1 MGNAYNNAS
10 LLVTPNGY
18 KASKIYSAKPTDG
31 TGDLAFSR
39 ASTAMRRN
47 SAGLWES
54 VANNV
59 PRLQYPVGGGCPSWL
74 FEPQATNL
82 ILSSEALSA
91 TYIVTDGTSTI
102 TANAALS
109 PRGTT
114 TAASFMEA
122 ATTTGHYL
130 YQFAAVAIGLKYT
143 ISARIKPNGRNF
155 VGISFP
161 AVNGA
166 FVAGRVWFN
175 LTGLGSV
182 GTKEASIDSASIAVD
197 SEGYYFIQATATA
210 TATVS
215 AIPSLFIADADNSFS
230 YLGDITKGLYVWN
243 FQFEAGSVATS
254 PIITAGSAVTR
265 LADTCQKANFG
276 NTSTAGTLYYEFL
289 NYNSPAAANGEYMV
303 ALFVGSTIGD
313 AFYNT
318 ANSISIINNGT
329 QVQGVNNVYLTNL
342 FSIAPAAGATV
353 KIALRYDGTNVV
365 AFVNGV
371 KGTVFAD
378 TSVGVKNA
386 IRVNN
391 GENATHST
399 KELLF
404 IPAAISDA
412 EAIELTTL

>member
-10 LLVTPNGY
+10 LLVTPEGY
-18 KASKIYSAKPTDG
+18 EAGTIFSAKPTDG
-31 TGDLAFSR
+31 SGDLAFSR

-47 SAGLWES
+47 SAGLWEE

-82 ILSSEALSA
+82 VPNSNTFIGDTTKTTGITDSPISGVTSVRCTKTSA
-91 TYIVTDGTSTI
+91 SVEYIVTSYSATI
-102 TANAALS
+102 TNSTPYCPTIYFKYDGHNIDSSLEFNNGGDFGISWRADIEIRSTGITINSTTLCSAVLVAEANGWYRLEVSLTSATVTANSGSILIKAAGAS
-109 PRGTT
+109 G
-114 TAASFMEA
+114 ASFLI
-122 ATTTGHYL
+122 TT
-130 YQFAAVAIGLKYT
+130 
-143 ISARIKPNGRNF
+143 S
-155 VGISFP
+155 
-161 AVNGA
+161 
-166 FVAGRVWFN
+166 N
-175 LTGLGSV
+175 LTQS
-182 GTKEASIDSASIAVD
+182 
-197 SEGYYFIQATATA
+197 
-210 TATVS
+210 
-215 AIPSLFIADADNSFS
+215 
-230 YLGDITKGLYVWN
+230 
-243 FQFEAGSVATS
+243 SVATS

-329 QVQGVNNVYLTNL
+329 QVQGFNNAYLTNL

-353 KIALRYDGTNVV
+353 KVALRYDGTNVV

-391 GENATHST
+391 GENATHSA

-404 IPAAISDA
+404 IPAAISDS

>member
-1 MGNAYNNAS
+1 MYFKYDGHDIDSSLEFNNGGDFGISWRANIEIRSTGITINSTTLCSAVLVAEANGWYRLEVS
-10 LLVTPNGY
+10 LT
-18 KASKIYSAKPTDG
+18 
-31 TGDLAFSR
+31 
-39 ASTAMRRN
+39 
-47 SAGLWES
+47 
-54 VANNV
+54 
-59 PRLQYPVGGGCPSWL
+59 
-74 FEPQATNL
+74 
-82 ILSSEALSA
+82 SA
-91 TYIVTDGTSTI
+91 TVTTNSGSI
-102 TANAALS
+102 LIKAAGAS
-109 PRGTT
+109 G
-114 TAASFMEA
+114 ASFLI
-122 ATTTGHYL
+122 TT
-130 YQFAAVAIGLKYT
+130 
-143 ISARIKPNGRNF
+143 S
-155 VGISFP
+155 
-161 AVNGA
+161 
-166 FVAGRVWFN
+166 N
-175 LTGLGSV
+175 LT
-182 GTKEASIDSASIAVD
+182 E
-197 SEGYYFIQATATA
+197 
-210 TATVS
+210 
-215 AIPSLFIADADNSFS
+215 
-230 YLGDITKGLYVWN
+230 
-243 FQFEAGSVATS
+243 GSVATS

-329 QVQGVNNVYLTNL
+329 QVQGFNNAYLTNL
-342 FSIAPAAGATV
+342 FSIAPAAGATI

-391 GENATHST
+391 GENATHSA

-404 IPAAISDA
+404 IPAAISDS

>member
-47 SAGLWES
+47 SAGLWEE

-82 ILSSEALSA
+82 SKSSEALSA

-122 ATTTGHYL
+122 ATNTGHYL
-130 YQFAAVAIGLKYT
+130 YEFCSVAIGLKYT

-155 VGISFP
+155 AGISFP

-210 TATVS
+210 TATAS
-215 AIPSLFIADADNSFS
+215 AIPSLLIADADNSFS
-230 YLGDITKGLYVWN
+230 YSGDITKGLYVWN
-243 FQFEAGSVATS
+243 FQFEEGSVASS

-265 LADTCQKANFG
+265 LADNPSKTGLITNGLLSSIGGSWYCEFNNVKSLNGGTSWYIGGSSANKITFGGQPGLANTLTMWLYNGGVETYIG
-276 NTSTAGTLYYEFL
+276 NTATATKIKVCFVFSSTQLKVFSNGALLYTLTQSLNVDLWTEFQSL
-289 NYNSPAAANGEYMV
+289 NMSSFLAEVDEQIM
-303 ALFVGSTIGD
+303 
-313 AFYNT
+313 YNT
-318 ANSISIINNGT
+318 
-329 QVQGVNNVYLTNL
+329 Q
-342 FSIAPAAGATV
+342 
-353 KIALRYDGTNVV
+353 
-365 AFVNGV
+365 
-371 KGTVFAD
+371 
-378 TSVGVKNA
+378 
-386 IRVNN
+386 
-391 GENATHST
+391 
-399 KELLF
+399 
-404 IPAAISDA
+404 ISDS